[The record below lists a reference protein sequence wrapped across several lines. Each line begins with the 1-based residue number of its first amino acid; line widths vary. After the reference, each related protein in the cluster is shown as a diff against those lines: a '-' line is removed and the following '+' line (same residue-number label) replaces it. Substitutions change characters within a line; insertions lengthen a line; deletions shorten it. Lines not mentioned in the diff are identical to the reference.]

1 MTRTLSHLTIAAA
14 LALAAIPAAF
24 AGTGAN
30 GYPNE
35 NFFWQSS
42 VYSEKLAVPRAQV
55 REQLVRAQAQGT
67 LTQTDSQ
74 YPVLVTYGNPVGE
87 RVNGSADALSNSTYI
102 GS

>member
-1 MTRTLSHLTIAAA
+1 MTRTISHLMIAAT
-14 LALAAIPAAF
+14 LAVAAAPAAF
-24 AGTGAN
+24 AGTGGN

-55 REQLVRAQAQGT
+55 REQLIEAQAQGT
-67 LTQTDSQ
+67 LTQTDSE
-74 YPVLVTYGNPVGE
+74 YPVLEAHGTAARAHVK
-87 RVNGSADALSNSTYI
+87 GSSLALINSTYA